1 MSPQRELGGAPV
13 ARALQ
18 AVFMSPH
25 RELAG
30 ERFASALH
38 VVFMSPQRELGGAQ
52 SLAPHPADSVG
63 S

>member
-1 MSPQRELGGAPV
+1 MSPQ
-13 ARALQ
+13 
-18 AVFMSPH
+18 

-52 SLAPHPADSVG
+52 SLAPHPADAMG
-63 S
+63 SSNTIWGLPKPISLAVLSMV

>member
-1 MSPQRELGGAPV
+1 MSPQ
-13 ARALQ
+13 
-18 AVFMSPH
+18 

-52 SLAPHPADSVG
+52 SLAPHPAVSVG